1 MKDCLNSTEA
11 LRTSKREMVVAT
23 RGIER
28 EIASLQLEEKKLVAE
43 IKQTAK
49 TGNEASLFILRCSA
63 RQLVRLRQQITN
75 LQGSRAQI
83 RGVATHTQA
92 LYASTSISTG
102 MKGATKAMVAM
113 NKQMAPA
120 KQVKVIKEFQKQSA
134 QMDMTIEMMSE
145 AIDETLDKD
154 EAEEETEELTNQVLD
169 EIGVDIASQLSSA
182 PKGRIAS
189 KNAPPNAVTRLGYN
203 IYLQSAAGMEVPL
216 GFRSRRTGMAS
227 SVGGDGGSQ
236 VVCRGCRSLLL
247 YPSGA
252 SNVCCALCSI
262 VTSIPTPGAMDVG
275 SLEDLGMDFAQLIC
289 RGCRTLLMY
298 ARGATTVRCSCCH
311 IVNFAPGPNQVAH
324 VNCGNC
330 QTTLMYPNGAPS
342 VKCAVCHYVTNVNE
356 IQCSPV
362 CVKLNRLGMYF
373 HEPDDYLAM
382 ANVRVPLPANRP
394 SGIGGTMPSTSTTQT
409 VVVENPMS
417 VDESGKLCGC
427 VHFEDMKLR
436 EHCFCLSDF

>member
-1 MKDCLNSTEA
+1 MKRGIIGITHTFLTWKKSSTALGREQGIFFLSVIGSLLATMNIFKKKTSPKEA

-28 EIASLQLEEKKLVAE
+28 EIASLQLEAATK
-43 IKQTAK
+43 
-49 TGNEASLFILRCSA
+49 ILA

-120 KQVKVIKEFQKQSA
+120 KQAKVIKEFQKQSA

-189 KNAPPNAVTRLGYN
+189 KNAPPNAVTREKEGEGERCR
-203 IYLQSAAGMEVPL
+203 ARWCVEGVEVYCYI
-216 GFRSRRTGMAS
+216 
-227 SVGGDGGSQ
+227 Q
-236 VVCRGCRSLLL
+236 VELL
-247 YPSGA
+247 
-252 SNVCCALCSI
+252 I
-262 VTSIPTPGAMDVG
+262 TVTSIPAP
-275 SLEDLGMDFAQLIC
+275 GMDLAQLIC

-342 VKCAVCHYVTNVNE
+342 VKCAVCHYVTN
-356 IQCSPV
+356 IS
-362 CVKLNRLGMYF
+362 
-373 HEPDDYLAM
+373 M
-382 ANVRVPLPANRP
+382 ANVRVPLPANRS

-417 VDESGKLCGC
+417 VDESGKLVSNVVVG
-427 VHFEDMKLR
+427 VTTEKK
-436 EHCFCLSDF
+436 

>member
-1 MKDCLNSTEA
+1 MNIFKKKTSPKEA
-11 LRTSKREMVVAT
+11 LRTSKREMTVAT

-49 TGNEASLFILRCSA
+49 TGNEASLLNAATKILA

-120 KQVKVIKEFQKQSA
+120 KQAKVIKEFQMQSA
-134 QMDMTIEMMSE
+134 KMDMTIEMMSE

-189 KNAPPNAVTRLGYN
+189 KNAPN
-203 IYLQSAAGMEVPL
+203 IV
-216 GFRSRRTGMAS
+216 SRYDTT
-227 SVGGDGGSQ
+227 
-236 VVCRGCRSLLL
+236 LHFE
-247 YPSGA
+247 
-252 SNVCCALCSI
+252 
-262 VTSIPTPGAMDVG
+262 VTSTI
-275 SLEDLGMDFAQLIC
+275 
-289 RGCRTLLMY
+289 
-298 ARGATTVRCSCCH
+298 
-311 IVNFAPGPNQVAH
+311 
-324 VNCGNC
+324 
-330 QTTLMYPNGAPS
+330 
-342 VKCAVCHYVTNVNE
+342 
-356 IQCSPV
+356 
-362 CVKLNRLGMYF
+362 
-373 HEPDDYLAM
+373 
-382 ANVRVPLPANRP
+382 
-394 SGIGGTMPSTSTTQT
+394 
-409 VVVENPMS
+409 
-417 VDESGKLCGC
+417 
-427 VHFEDMKLR
+427 
-436 EHCFCLSDF
+436 